1 MVTAV
6 PRKASGDFDVTGF
19 PFSSCVTPLGVVH
32 ATHLTFATPLL
43 QTPFDVNS
51 NFSGSKRPQ
60 VLIVAIRNLD
70 DQDGRPYTMYK
81 FCITIRGDAPMRV
94 ATSNAITQL
103 ATASASETVFLGPSP
118 VLPPTTPPMR

>member
-6 PRKASGDFDVTGF
+6 PRKASGD
-19 PFSSCVTPLGVVH
+19 
-32 ATHLTFATPLL
+32 
-43 QTPFDVNS
+43 FDVNS